1 MVYYFDMDGVLCN
14 FHKEPY
20 KYENAINTEWI
31 ANLDPFPHNVAIAR
45 NLITQGATVYILTMA
60 ASESAREGKVKWL
73 ARYMPEID
81 SQHFI
86 CIIKQGKKVDHM
98 QEPGVLIDDC
108 KKNTI
113 PWEKA
118 GYPAIL
124 LRYKGEPVEL

>member
-20 KYENAINTEWI
+20 KYENAISTEWI

-60 ASESAREGKVKWL
+60 ASESAREGKIKWL
-73 ARYMPEID
+73 AHYIPEID

-86 CIIKQGKKVDHM
+86 CIIKQGKKWT
-98 QEPGVLIDDC
+98 IC
-108 KKNTI
+108 KS
-113 PWEKA
+113 
-118 GYPAIL
+118 L
-124 LRYKGEPVEL
+124 VC